1 MKMLKKVKVIL
12 NYLTDRK
19 ILIGIGIG
27 IIIGVVFMFGY
38 KYENSMSDAE
48 IQKKARDMGMI
59 MKDEAKSIFK
69 GDEKTND

>member
-19 ILIGIGIG
+19 ILIGTGIG

-38 KYENSMSDAE
+38 KYENS
-48 IQKKARDMGMI
+48 KKSKRHGYDYERWGKVNI
-59 MKDEAKSIFK
+59 
-69 GDEKTND
+69 